1 MAKTELN
8 TADLKSAARQAPE
21 IDPGR
26 VTLQYTGFAW
36 REYQVVVPDG
46 FVAADLN
53 EAPEAWR
60 KIQSGGRNAFRK
72 FDRVM
77 VVAYD
82 ESWLAETI
90 VAHAD
95 HKSVVFAKPR
105 ITTLPARFDKLF
117 ETEEYRV
124 KFLGSGS
131 YAVERKRDGAIVTQP
146 VASSEL
152 AARDLNNLYPRKVA

>member
-1 MAKTELN
+1 MAKAEISTEIP
-8 TADLKSAARQAPE
+8 AAPRQAPE

-36 REYQVVVPDG
+36 REYMVVVPAG

-53 EAPEAWR
+53 EATEAW
-60 KIQSGGRNAFRK
+60 KKVQGGGRNAFRK

-77 VVAYD
+77 IVAYD
-82 ESWLAETI
+82 ESWFAEAV

-105 ITTLPARFDKLF
+105 ITSLPARVDKLF

-124 KFLGSGS
+124 KFLGSGQ
-131 YAVERKRDGAIVTQP
+131 YAVERKRDGAIMTQA
-146 VASSEL
+146 VASAEL
-152 AARDLNNLYPRKVA
+152 AARDLNNLYPRRAA